1 MTSKQLSCYSRDCQ
15 DKETSLL
22 RPWTAGSSQK
32 AGDTSTLTK
41 LYKHFC
47 QVSMYEI
54 SKIQSTVIYLCMLY
68 IYHTFLKKKKTAKAY
83 IWSPF
88 IKTSI
93 FPRCKHIR
101 PGKKKYTCT
110 FSFSPRH
117 HAIVQWHWEGSG
129 HVTCNLSKLLL
140 SALFWDIFF
149 PLIAVWSL
157 ISALRHKQQ
166 WTFSLHAVSIL
177 IECTKEI
184 F

>member
-1 MTSKQLSCYSRDCQ
+1 MNGWLFTESWWHLDINETIQTFLSSIDVRNIQNTIFNCY
-15 DKETSLL
+15 L
-22 RPWTAGSSQK
+22 P
-32 AGDTSTLTK
+32 
-41 LYKHFC
+41 LY
-47 QVSMYEI
+47 
-54 SKIQSTVIYLCMLY
+54 VIHLP
-68 IYHTFLKKKKTAKAY
+68 HFLKKKKTAKAY